1 MPKKLGAI
9 QWKEPST
16 EEESSAVPGFKKFC
30 LELYPKKEK
39 ALLHTDI
46 DSFSTATN
54 TIAAHFEKFFQK
66 VSDLPLLSVIVFWSE
81 NLTKD
86 KSHAAKNAHSMQ
98 QLITHGYIGI
108 KDTRGQPWTLKHMVS
123 IGHDSI
129 IEAIRCNEV
138 WTIEKTEEY
147 VQFYIDFVN
156 WLSEK
161 TFSYVP
167 QATDPDLK
175 KTKQRKISRDEFIA
189 ICKELGDRER
199 VIAQLMYY
207 GGTRTLEEILSIK
220 IGDINTLL
228 GHIAISDFV
237 VHYPKHVLSNLQAYI
252 ADRNKGYVFIGRN
265 KGDRIDGTVPYRSLK
280 TAISKLGLDPS
291 FTFKDF
297 VNDI

>member
-9 QWKEPST
+9 QWKEPRT
-16 EEESSAVPGFKKFC
+16 EEESGAVPGFKKFC
-30 LELYPKKEK
+30 LELYPKKDK

-66 VSDLPLLSVIVFWSE
+66 ISDLPLLSVIVFWSE

-86 KSHAAKNAHSMQ
+86 KSHAAKNANLMQ
-98 QLITHGYIGI
+98 QLITHGFIGI

-129 IEAIRCNEV
+129 IDAIRCNEV

-167 QATDPDLK
+167 QAIDPDLK
-175 KTKQRKISRDEFIA
+175 KTKQRKIPHSEFIA
-189 ICKELGDRER
+189 ICRQLKERER
-199 VIAQLMYY
+199 VIAELLYF
-207 GGTRTLEEILSIK
+207 GGERMLEEIIALKIEDIK
-220 IGDINTLL
+220 DDYINMKNGPVQYPRHVFKKL
-228 GHIAISDFV
+228 IS
-237 VHYPKHVLSNLQAYI
+237 YLNGRK
-252 ADRNKGYVFIGRN
+252 KGYVFIDKKGN
-265 KGDRIDGTVPYRSLK
+265 KIDSTVPYRALK
-280 TAISKLGLDPS
+280 VAASKLNLDPS
-291 FTFKDF
+291 FSFTDF
-297 VNDI
+297 FRNL